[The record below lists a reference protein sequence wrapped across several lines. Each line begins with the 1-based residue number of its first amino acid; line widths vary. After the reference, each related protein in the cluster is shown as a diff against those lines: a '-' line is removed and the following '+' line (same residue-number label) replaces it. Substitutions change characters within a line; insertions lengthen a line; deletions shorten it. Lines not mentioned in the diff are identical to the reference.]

1 MVTSGRR
8 KLEWCVSWA
17 GLCLVLFSAATA
29 SSLDLRVQG
38 RSKLSSELRAAGTK
52 LLVSGQLRDDLEQPL
67 PHREIEI
74 AVLGDVTREE
84 VAGRSVETD
93 SRGRYSA
100 RFDLEPG
107 EYLVR
112 SSFEATPHV
121 VGTQTE
127 RTIQL
132 LPQPV
137 DLQVR
142 GPALV
147 RPTGGA
153 VEIQV
158 RAELGGVGVSL
169 PTEIRRAESGVL
181 REDLDE
187 NGRGRIDV
195 SSLLQPGMNQIRV
208 RIPGDSYREPVEE
221 PVQIRL
227 ADSLSVE
234 ASVESV
240 FERFQRGA
248 AVSGRVVSDGEPVPN
263 ARVLATLHRR
273 EGDSDR
279 TGGALRSSTSE
290 GAEESDGERSQFE
303 QSGRT
308 GEDGS
313 FDLLFNR
320 EELIDGEW
328 RARLQVQPD
337 LGDSLEREVGTVEI
351 DRTFSRIVVY
361 GAAGVALL
369 AVLLLLLRESWRVV
383 RRKLEMWRRQNAAS
397 EKRRQAFEEEATLEA
412 VPVTEETRDGDDP
425 GESDAVRGQ
434 VWDVWRERPVEG
446 ARVTLH
452 ENSGG
457 EGGERSRTGSGGYFR
472 FDDLDS
478 GGWELVIEAEYF
490 VRGRFS
496 FEVPHDGRLDPCRF
510 ELLPVPLKI
519 RRLYQSL
526 VELAHGEDLWGRLP
540 PSEIRETVSRV
551 LDATPSARTD
561 NETPF
566 LRSVRTIADGEFEG
580 LDSPREYLDLLTGLV
595 EETYF
600 GPRDY
605 GEKTWRIARTIALEL
620 REKLEDNAAV

>member
-1 MVTSGRR
+1 MPTSGRR
-8 KLEWCVSWA
+8 KLGWWLSWT
-17 GLCLVLFSAATA
+17 GLCVVLLTATTA
-29 SSLDLRVQG
+29 SALDLRVQG
-38 RSKLSSELRAAGTK
+38 RSKLSSDLRAAGTK

-74 AVLGDVTREE
+74 GVLGDVTREE

-93 SRGRYSA
+93 SRGRYSTM
-100 RFDLEPG
+100 FDLEPG
-107 EYLVR
+107 EYFVR
-112 SSFEATPHV
+112 STFEATPHV

-132 LPQPV
+132 QPEPV
-137 DLQVR
+137 DLEVR

-147 RPTGGA
+147 RPTEGP

-158 RAELGGVGVSL
+158 QAEVGGLGVPL

-195 SSLLQPGMNQIRV
+195 SSLLRSGLNQIRV
-208 RIPGDSYREPVEE
+208 RIPGDSYREPVEK
-221 PVQIRL
+221 PIRIRL

-234 ASVESV
+234 ARVESV

-263 ARVLATLHRR
+263 ARVHATLERM
-273 EGDSDR
+273 EGD
-279 TGGALRSSTSE
+279 TEGGTVASRPLPSE
-290 GAEESDGERSQFE
+290 GPERDERERSRFE
-303 QSGRT
+303 QSGTT
-308 GEDGS
+308 GEDGT
-313 FDLLFNR
+313 FHLLFSR
-320 EELIDGEW
+320 EELIDGAW
-328 RARLQVQPD
+328 RARLQVHPD
-337 LGDSLEREVGTVEI
+337 LGAPLEREVGTVEI
-351 DRTFSRIVVY
+351 DRTYSRIVVY

-369 AVLLLLLRESWRVV
+369 AVLLVVLREVWRLA
-383 RRKLEMWRRQNAAS
+383 RRKIEFWRRQNAAS

-412 VPVTEETRDGDDP
+412 VPVAEEPRDSGVA

-434 VWDVWRERPVEG
+434 VWDVWRERPVGG
-446 ARVTLH
+446 ARVTLA
-452 ENSGG
+452 EDSGG
-457 EGGERSRTGSGGYFR
+457 EGGERSRTDSDGYFR

-478 GGWELVIEAEYF
+478 GSWELIIEAEYF

-496 FEVPHDGRLDPCRF
+496 FDVPHDGRLDPCRF

-551 LDATPSARTD
+551 LDATSSARSD
-561 NETPF
+561 DETPF
-566 LRSVRTIADGEFEG
+566 LRSVRRIADGELED
-580 LDSPREYLDLLTGLV
+580 LDSPRGYLDLLTGLV

-605 GEKTWRIARTIALEL
+605 GEKTWRVARTIALEL
-620 REKLEDNAAV
+620 REKLEDDAAV